1 MFFYLF
7 SQSIIDILHSTLPKP
22 QKTSLS
28 VKNTTYKFFKKNGL
42 FFEQEKEQTVVQ
54 EQNTYKAEGYLTTFA
69 QQEDSIY
76 FFSQMLISKI
86 GFLFVSY
93 KKPIKIWTIEGKA
106 LENYQITHYDNA
118 LNKQEHLNTWQWIAL
133 PEGFYLVG
141 DEDIS
146 RSLVF
151 VKENQV
157 FQKIFDEI
165 EQKPWSI
172 DISGQAGEQIF
183 KEYIL
188 WNQVESKGKTPV
200 KIFGGDSLY
209 LQMKNEPILFRN
221 SYKGQILIER
231 AQYYDVIEKSPSY
244 NATDSDVKNYCFL
257 QIYDPRGIIS
267 YTYKDKAL
275 NVLEGIE
282 LKTGFFFF
290 YSFEENLYSINVN
303 NKNIQIPCIKGY
315 YILSNIDE

>member
-22 QKTSLS
+22 QETSLS

-69 QQEDSIY
+69 QQEDNIY

-141 DEDIS
+141 DEDVS

-157 FQKIFDEI
+157 FQKTFDEI

-172 DISGQAGEQIF
+172 HISGQAEEQIF

-200 KIFGGDSLY
+200 KSMIFGGDNFY
-209 LQMKNEPILFRN
+209 VQMKNEPILFRN

-231 AQYYDVIEKSPSY
+231 AQYY
-244 NATDSDVKNYCFL
+244 NAIDPDFKNYCFL
-257 QIYDPRGIIS
+257 QIYDPKGITS
-267 YTYKDKAL
+267 YTYTHKAL
-275 NVLEGIE
+275 NVLEGINPE
-282 LKTGFFFF
+282 TGFFFF
-290 YSFEENLYSINVN
+290 YSFEENLYSIKVN